1 MTKKVIIK
9 TNIESQLNTETI
21 VAAALARRI
30 SALRGASNLTFDA
43 LAARAGVSKGA
54 LVQIEQGNSNPSI
67 STLCRLAVALGVSVA
82 DLVAPPDEVNS
93 AVWLVEKNEARI
105 LWRGPNGGF
114 AVLLAGTL
122 GPDMLELWRWEM
134 KPDEVWESSS
144 HSRGTREIIH
154 VTRGK
159 LVLLVDD
166 NKSIVAAGTSA
177 IALTDRPHTYAN
189 QSNATVEFYM
199 TVHEPVKVP

>member
-9 TNIESQLNTETI
+9 TNTETQSSAETL
-21 VAAALARRI
+21 VSATVARRV
-30 SALRGASNLTFDA
+30 AGLRSASNLTFDA

-82 DLVAPPDEVNS
+82 DLVAPADEANA
-93 AVWLVEKNEARI
+93 AVWLVEKNESRI
-105 LWRGPNGGF
+105 LWRGPHGGC

-134 KPDEVWESSS
+134 KPGEFWESSS
-144 HSRGTREIIH
+144 HSKGTREIIH

-159 LVLLVDD
+159 LALQIDGKKTLV
-166 NKSIVAAGTSA
+166 SAGSSA

-189 QSNATVEFYM
+189 QTKSTVEFYM

>member
-9 TNIESQLNTETI
+9 TNIETQSSAESI
-21 VAAALARRI
+21 VSAAVAIRVSR
-30 SALRGASNLTFDA
+30 LRSDSNLTFDA

-54 LVQIEQGNSNPSI
+54 LVQIEQANSNPSI
-67 STLCRLAVALGVSVA
+67 STLCRLAAALGVSVA
-82 DLVAPPDEVNS
+82 DLVAPADEVNA
-93 AVWLVEKNEARI
+93 AVWLVEKNDARI
-105 LWRGPNGGF
+105 LWRGPNGGS

-134 KPDEVWESSS
+134 KPEEVWESRS
-144 HSRGTREIIH
+144 HSRGTREIIY

-159 LVLLVDD
+159 LVLLIDEKKVV
-166 NKSIVAAGTSA
+166 VAAGTSA